1 MRPKVGLV
9 LSGGGAK
16 GLAHIGVIKCLEKN
30 NISIDIITGS
40 SAGAIIGGIYASGTS
55 IKRIEEIVFDLGYK
69 EIGHLLFD
77 PQKLS
82 YGLIKGDKITKFI
95 YDVLTE
101 KVIEKFP
108 IKFGCVT
115 VDITKGRRVVITKGD
130 ASEAIR
136 ASMSVPVIFKPVRYK
151 KVFLVDGGVIDAL
164 PIQPAK
170 DLGSNV
176 IIASDV
182 SGFYPLSKEF
192 KNGEKVKLADT
203 IKSTMMIMQ
212 RRIVELDFKNY
223 ENAIKIEPDVKNIPI
238 FKFGSKEV
246 AEKAIKNGE
255 KATKEK
261 RSEVKEMMEN
271 YQKKEILKYYYL
283 NLINKVGLMTGEYLC
298 KI

>member
-1 MRPKVGLV
+1 MGLKVGLV

-30 NISIDIITGS
+30 NIPIDIITGS

-55 IKRIEEIVFDLGYK
+55 IKNIEEIVFDLGYK
-69 EIGHLLFD
+69 EVGRLLFD

-101 KVIEKFP
+101 KMIEKFP
-108 IKFGCVT
+108 TKFGCVT
-115 VDITKGRRVVITKGD
+115 VDITKGRRIVITKGD
-130 ASEAIR
+130 AAEAIR
-136 ASMSVPVIFKPVRYK
+136 ASMSVPVIFKPVIYK
-151 KVFLVDGGVIDAL
+151 KLFLVDGGVIDPL
-164 PIQPAK
+164 PVQPAK
-170 DLGSNV
+170 DLGANV

-192 KNGEKVKLADT
+192 KNGEKVKLSDT

-223 ENAIKIEPDVKNIPI
+223 ENAVRIQPDVKNIPI

-246 AEKAIKNGE
+246 AEKAIENGE
-255 KATKEK
+255 KATSKK
-261 RSEVKEMMEN
+261 IKKIKEMIGN
-271 YQKKEILKYYYL
+271 YRKK
-283 NLINKVGLMTGEYLC
+283 
-298 KI
+298 